1 MDGSYWR
8 CLLSGV
14 DRDCLAG
21 QQNSEFRN
29 GARSIQNL
37 GSPGVD
43 ITVLFIVYHVY
54 PVSKPVTALEDPGR
68 QVKG

>member
-1 MDGSYWR
+1 MLTMDGSYWR

-43 ITVLFIVYHVY
+43 DYSTLHCLSCLSSF
-54 PVSKPVTALEDPGR
+54 
-68 QVKG
+68 